1 MKLENDNKYLL
12 LRTTVIAVAIFWFTF
27 IPNKILAQNLLF
39 SFKTVNLYLVML
51 TFLVLF
57 FLLKINSIFVVNRK
71 LIFKNVFG
79 ITLKEIEID
88 YIKNRKI
95 IYKNLPFGGTINLLS
110 LFGKKYE
117 RFIEIKLS
125 LQDGKQY
132 NFNGQILSRK
142 GLDILNSK
150 IKN

>member
-1 MKLENDNKYLL
+1 MKFENDNKYLL

-51 TFLVLF
+51 TFLILF
-57 FLLKINSIFVVNRK
+57 LLLKINSIFLVNRK
-71 LIFKNVFG
+71 LIFKNIFG

-88 YIKNRKI
+88 YIKGRKI
-95 IYKNLPFGGTINLLS
+95 IYKNLPFGGTINLQR

-132 NFNGQILSRK
+132 NFNGQILSRRGMDVLK
-142 GLDILNSK
+142 SK
-150 IKN
+150 I